1 MNLLKTFIGLPVLLI
16 VLIFAFVN
24 NDLVTFSLWPFA
36 FEVTVSLSVA
46 IVFLFAFG
54 FVFGNIFSWMSHS
67 PLRKALRQHKRQ
79 YKKLNK
85 EQQKLLK
92 EMGMLHEDLEKAK
105 EFQPQKPSLGQR
117 IKNIFKSK
125 KEVVAEQ

>member
-1 MNLLKTFIGLPVLLI
+1 MNLLKTLIGLPVLLM
-16 VLIFAFVN
+16 VFIFAFVN

-54 FVFGNIFSWMSHS
+54 FVFGNIFSWLSHS
-67 PLRKALRQHKRQ
+67 PLRKALRQHKKQ
-79 YKKLNK
+79 YKKLDK

-92 EMGMLHEDLEKAK
+92 EMGILHEDLEKAK
-105 EFQPQKPSLGQR
+105 EFQPPKPTLGQKL
-117 IKNIFKSK
+117 KNLFKSK
-125 KEVVAEQ
+125 SSSTAE

>member
-1 MNLLKTFIGLPVLLI
+1 MNLLKMLIGLPVLLI
-16 VLIFAFVN
+16 VLVFAFVN
-24 NDLVTFSLWPFA
+24 NDLVTFSLLPFA

-46 IVFLFAFG
+46 IVFLFTFG
-54 FVFGNIFSWMSHS
+54 FVFGNIFSWLSHS
-67 PLRKALRQHKRQ
+67 PLRKALRHHKRQ

-105 EFQPQKPSLGQR
+105 EYQPQKPTFFQR
-117 IKNIFKSK
+117 FKNIFKSK
-125 KEVVAEQ
+125 KEAIAE

>member
-1 MNLLKTFIGLPVLLI
+1 MSLLKMLIGLPVLLI
-16 VLIFAFVN
+16 VFVFAFVN

-54 FVFGNIFSWMSHS
+54 FVFGNIILWLSYS
-67 PLRKALRQHKRQ
+67 PVRRALRHHKRQ
-79 YKKLNK
+79 YKKLDK

-92 EMGMLHEDLEKAK
+92 EMGMLHEDLERAK
-105 EFQPQKPSLGQR
+105 EFQPQKPTWAQR
-117 IKNIFKSK
+117 FKNLFKSK
-125 KEVVAEQ
+125 KNTVSE

>member
-1 MNLLKTFIGLPVLLI
+1 MNLLKMLIGLPILLI
-16 VLIFAFVN
+16 VLVFAFVN

-54 FVFGNIFSWMSHS
+54 FVFGNIFSWLSHS
-67 PLRKALRQHKRQ
+67 PLRKALRHHKRQ

-85 EQQKLLK
+85 EQQRLLK
-92 EMGMLHEDLEKAK
+92 EMGMLHEDLERAK
-105 EFQPQKPSLGQR
+105 EFQPQKLTLIQR
-117 IKNIFKSK
+117 FKNIFKSK
-125 KEVVAEQ
+125 KEAIAE

>member
-1 MNLLKTFIGLPVLLI
+1 MNLLKMLIGLPVLLI
-16 VLIFAFVN
+16 VLVFAFVN

-46 IVFLFAFG
+46 IVFLFTFG
-54 FVFGNIFSWMSHS
+54 FVFGNIFSWLSHS
-67 PLRKALRQHKRQ
+67 PLRKALRHHKRQ

-105 EFQPQKPSLGQR
+105 EYQPQKPTFFQR
-117 IKNIFKSK
+117 FKNIFKSK
-125 KEVVAEQ
+125 KEAIAE

>member
-1 MNLLKTFIGLPVLLI
+1 MNLLKMLIGLPVLLI
-16 VLIFAFVN
+16 VLVFAFVN

-46 IVFLFAFG
+46 IVFLFTFG
-54 FVFGNIFSWMSHS
+54 FVFGNIFSWLSHS
-67 PLRKALRQHKRQ
+67 SLRKALRHHKRQ

-105 EFQPQKPSLGQR
+105 EYQPQKPTFFQR
-117 IKNIFKSK
+117 FKNIFKSK
-125 KEVVAEQ
+125 KEAIAE